1 MTHGK
6 GLRDG
11 ATHPGR
17 TAARLSR
24 RSTIAVA
31 AILLAACGNRTDSTS
46 TAGAAGVPASI
57 SGATTYTPAP
67 QSAPAPG
74 PTRQVEVAAH
84 AFAANSSGTD
94 MPVLTTPPV
103 ATPARGTLVL
113 VQALTQRAATLQ
125 AIRDNMGNTY
135 RQIGPSQTYADGKA
149 GSALF
154 ACSDTRGGAGQT
166 WSLVKAAGHAAD
178 EASIYVVALTASGGI
193 GAWSYSN
200 TVPYGTRTPL
210 TAATAGS
217 IVVSFWGPS
226 DYSGSARD
234 PLNAYHAPPGWT
246 PGGQNDNAF
255 NQNSGAY
262 AWIPVSEAGTVLD
275 PQWSSRKSVKA
286 NGSMWLVE
294 VRP

>member
-1 MTHGK
+1 MAHGK
-6 GLRDG
+6 SLLDELK
-11 ATHPGR
+11 HPCR

-31 AILLAACGNRTDSTS
+31 AILLAACGNRTGSTS
-46 TAGAAGVPASI
+46 NAGAAGVPALI
-57 SGATTYTPAP
+57 SGATTYTLAP
-67 QSAPAPG
+67 QPAPAPT
-74 PTRQVEVAAH
+74 PTRQVKVAAH
-84 AFAANSSGTD
+84 AFAANSSGAD

-125 AIRDNMGNTY
+125 TIRDNMGNTY
-135 RQIGPSQTYADGKA
+135 QQIGPSQTYADGKA
-149 GSALF
+149 GSVLF
-154 ACSDTRGGAGQT
+154 ACSDARGGAGQA
-166 WSLVKAAGHAAD
+166 WSLVKADGHAAD
-178 EASIYVVALTASGGI
+178 EASIYVVALTASSGV

-200 TVPYGTRTPL
+200 TVPYGARTPM

-234 PLNAYHAPPGWT
+234 PLNAYYAPPGWT
-246 PGGQNDNAF
+246 LGGQNDNAF

-262 AWIPVSEAGTVLD
+262 AWIPVSEANTVLD
-275 PQWSSRKSVKA
+275 PQWSSKKSVKA

-294 VRP
+294 ARP